1 MTMPDRASA
10 GTAETGTS
18 ETRAGEASAGE
29 ASAQAAGMDAACSF
43 CLKAAADVATLV
55 AGPGVFI
62 CDECVALSAE
72 IIANKPDF
80 MPHVDTWERQI
91 SDEDLLGLLPKVASA
106 EAQAE
111 RQLTT
116 WVRRGRARG
125 ITWTRI
131 GAALGMTRQSAW
143 ERFSGEE

>member
-1 MTMPDRASA
+1 MTMTD
-10 GTAETGTS
+10 
-18 ETRAGEASAGE
+18 EASTDTDTAPAGP
-29 ASAQAAGMDAACSF
+29 ACSF

-62 CDECVALSAE
+62 CDECVGLSAQ
-72 IIANKPDF
+72 IIAAKPEVPPEVSAAWNRDL
-80 MPHVDTWERQI
+80 
-91 SDEDLLGLLPKVASA
+91 SDEDLLALLPKVASA
-106 EAQAE
+106 QAQVE

-116 WVRRGRARG
+116 WVRRARARG